1 MTKWRIKKGLWIAHS
16 SYRLVLDKVYLQ
28 PLVSKSLHSGIS
40 LCFHGMI
47 SRSETWPSLRYF
59 WMLSCRISTCRRCPL
74 KYQPNRLLLSTLI
87 GSTDLGGFFK
97 CKKCYNKAK
106 MFLQWWDMEMPARVF
121 SLIISELHFARSRV
135 ALFNTEAS
143 HASVMDGSLAFGI
156 LCWT

>member
-1 MTKWRIKKGLWIAHS
+1 
-16 SYRLVLDKVYLQ
+16 
-28 PLVSKSLHSGIS
+28 
-40 LCFHGMI
+40 
-47 SRSETWPSLRYF
+47 
-59 WMLSCRISTCRRCPL
+59 MLSCRISTCRRCPL

-106 MFLQWWDMEMPARVF
+106 MFLQWWDMEIPARVF

-143 HASVMDGSLAFGI
+143 HASVMTGLQPARAEHKIWPWEDYLERWMAPWFSAYSAGLKQWLEPIFWSWCSDYTDNISANGCMLISL
-156 LCWT
+156 LTQRNYLT